1 MTYLAGTVED
11 MKRLGLVLATL
22 VLALGGVAVASP
34 KAYAASAPITRMAVT
49 ASVATDGTITVAEE
63 FDMDFTTAGHGPYLY
78 FTTRQ
83 GSGQTNQYRI
93 YDYHFVSVTSS
104 TGAPSAF
111 ITDTSQYGTTALRIG
126 DANRTVTGTRS
137 PTHSRALSTRT
148 SARATPTSCTGTSS
162 APASRSRSATSR

>member
-22 VLALGGVAVASP
+22 VLALGVVAVASP

-126 DANRTVTGTRS
+126 DASKTVTGTQTYTVSYTVKGIVNPNVS
-137 PTHSRALSTRT
+137 PPR
-148 SARATPTSCTGTSS
+148 PQS
-162 APASRSRSATSR
+162 APMR